1 MDDEDPRPFADRR
14 ESLTRPACGKRYRP
28 DVRTQPLA
36 QPFDGEIEFDGI
48 SILLG
53 KQVLLEKRERATR
66 VSRRDVEMRQLLELD
81 ELMPIG
87 AIVWPDEEVGLDEI
101 GKLTPPL
108 SPRRGVAAPIDD
120 EVRTIDEL
128 KGLRAD
134 TSQRTGARHPQFKP
148 MVADADLDGPPG
160 RDPARGAAVTG
171 ASPVDQHVD
180 IKDRAH
186 RHTD

>member
-1 MDDEDPRPFADRR
+1 MDDKDPRPFADRR
-14 ESLTRPACGKRYRP
+14 KSLTWPGRGKRYRP
-28 DVRTQPLA
+28 DVRTQPVA
-36 QPFDGEIEFDGI
+36 QPFDGQVEVDGI

-87 AIVWPDEEVGLDEI
+87 AIVWPGEEVGRDKI
-101 GKLTPPL
+101 GKLTPPP

-128 KGLRAD
+128 EGLRAD
-134 TSQRTGARHPQFKP
+134 MAQRTGARHPQFEP
-148 MVADADLDGPPG
+148 MVANADLDQPPG

-171 ASPVDQHVD
+171 ASPVDQRVD
-180 IKDRAH
+180 IKDRPY
-186 RHTD
+186 RHTN